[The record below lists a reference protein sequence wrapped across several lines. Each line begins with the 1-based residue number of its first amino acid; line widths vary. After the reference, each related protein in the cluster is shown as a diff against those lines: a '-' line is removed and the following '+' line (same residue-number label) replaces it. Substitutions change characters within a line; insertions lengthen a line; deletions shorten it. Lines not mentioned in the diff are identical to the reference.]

1 MADDS
6 ASEPF
11 GKWRACLWP
20 VHSHELKKLIP
31 MLFIFFLLA
40 FDYNVLRCMKDTL
53 VITAKNSGAEV
64 IPFIKVWVM
73 FPMSIL
79 LTWVFIR
86 LSNRLS
92 REQVFFFMLGAF
104 LAFFFAFAFY
114 LYPKREAVHFHT
126 TADFLTTVL
135 PEGFKG
141 LICMIR
147 YWSFTIFYA
156 MAELWS
162 NIVLAMLCWGF
173 ANQITRLD
181 EAKRFYGI
189 LGVGINLS
197 GIAAGQL
204 SIFATQLSQAPMAA
218 AASHDSWGPTLEYL
232 ITMVVGA
239 GSLALVLFAYLNR
252 VLKQHPEMGP
262 STDSVASKKTKKL
275 RLSMRE
281 NIRYLLS
288 SRYMLCLVAIVVSYN
303 VVINLVEVLWKHE
316 VKELYPDPLSYNL
329 YMNQVTTWIGI
340 LATVASLLISG
351 NSLRLFGWTATALI
365 TPAILLI
372 TSVGFFG
379 FFFLKPYPEIA
390 LAFGGLSPLTL
401 VVLFGTLQNCCSRA
415 AKYTVFDAT
424 KEMVFIP
431 LSQEEKIKGKAAID
445 GICNRLGKSGGSVI
459 YQFLLVTFSTI
470 SACAPYVAL
479 ILFSII
485 GIWILAVRSLGKQ
498 FHEKT
503 QPQVAFDA
511 SPAEPET
518 KPVTISV

>member
-1 MADDS
+1 MS
-6 ASEPF
+6 GSSTSETF
-11 GKWRACLWP
+11 GTWRTYLWP
-20 VHSHELKKLIP
+20 VHGQELKKLIP
-31 MLFIFFLLA
+31 MLLIFFLLA

-53 VITAKNSGAEV
+53 VITAKHSGAEV

-73 FPMSIL
+73 FPMSL
-79 LTWVFIR
+79 LCTWVFIR
-86 LSNRLS
+86 LSNRFS
-92 REQVFFFMLGAF
+92 REHVFYLMLSFF

-114 LYPKREAVHFHT
+114 LYPKREAVHLHS
-126 TADFLTTVL
+126 TADFLATVL
-135 PEGFKG
+135 PVGCKG
-141 LICMIR
+141 LISMIR

-162 NIVLAMLCWGF
+162 NIILAMLCWGY

-181 EAKRFYGI
+181 EARRFYGI
-189 LGVGINLS
+189 LGVGINIS

-204 SIFATQLSQAPMAA
+204 SIFATQLSRSQIAA
-218 AASHDSWGPTLEYL
+218 AGDSWGPTLEYL

-239 GSLALVLFAYLNR
+239 GGLALLLFAHLNR
-252 VLKQHPEMGP
+252 ILKHHPELGP

-275 RLSMRE
+275 KLSMRE

-288 SRYMLCLVAIVVSYN
+288 SHYLLCLVAIVVSYN
-303 VVINLVEVLWKHE
+303 VVINLVEVLWKQE
-316 VKELYPDPLSYNL
+316 VKELYPNPLSYNL
-329 YMNQVTTWIGI
+329 YMNEVTTWIGV
-340 LATVASLLISG
+340 LATFASLLVSG

-379 FFFLKPYPEIA
+379 FFFLKGSPELT
-390 LAFGGLSPLTL
+390 LAFAGISPLTL
-401 VVLFGTLQNCCSRA
+401 VVFFGTLQNCCSRA

-459 YQFLLVTFSTI
+459 YQFLLVIFSTI
-470 SACAPYVAL
+470 SACAPYVAV

-485 GIWILAVRSLGKQ
+485 GMWIMAVRSLGKQ
-498 FHEKT
+498 FHEKI
-503 QPQVAFDA
+503 QPQIEPQAA
-511 SPAEPET
+511 PAELTPN
-518 KPVTISV
+518 PVVSST

>member
-1 MADDS
+1 
-6 ASEPF
+6 
-11 GKWRACLWP
+11 
-20 VHSHELKKLIP
+20 

-53 VITAKNSGAEV
+53 VITAKDSGAEV

-73 FPMSIL
+73 FPMSVL

-86 LSNRLS
+86 LSNRFS
-92 REQVFFFMLGAF
+92 RENVFYIMLGSFLVFFFLF
-104 LAFFFAFAFY
+104 AFF
-114 LYPKREAVHFHT
+114 LYPKREAVHFHS
-126 TADFLTTVL
+126 TANFLATVL

-141 LICMIR
+141 LISMIR

-162 NIVLAMLCWGF
+162 NIVLSLLCWGF

-181 EAKRFYGI
+181 EAKRFYGL

-204 SIFATQLSQAPMAA
+204 SIFATQLSQTSFSQMA
-218 AASHDSWGPTLEYL
+218 SGDSWGPTLEYL
-232 ITMVVGA
+232 ITMVVAAGA
-239 GSLALVLFAYLNR
+239 LALLLFAYLNR
-252 VLKQHPEMGP
+252 ILKSHPELGP
-262 STDSVASKKTKKL
+262 YSDSVASKKTKKIK
-275 RLSMRE
+275 LSMRE
-281 NIRYLLS
+281 NFRYLLS

-316 VKELYPDPLSYNL
+316 VKELYPNPLSYNL
-329 YMNQVTTWIGI
+329 FMNQVTTWIGI
-340 LATVASLLISG
+340 LATVASLLVSG
-351 NSLRLFGWTATALI
+351 NSLRIYGWTATAMI

-379 FFFLKPYPEIA
+379 FFFLKGSPELA
-390 LAFGGLSPLTL
+390 LAFVGISPLTL
-401 VVLFGTLQNCCSRA
+401 VVFFGTLQNCCSRA

-459 YQFLLVTFSTI
+459 YQFLLIIFSTI
-470 SACAPYVAL
+470 SACAPYVAV

-485 GIWILAVRSLGKQ
+485 GIWMMAVRSLGRQ
-498 FHEKT
+498 FIEKI
-503 QPQVAFDA
+503 QPKFEADA
-511 SPAEPET
+511 LSTELEGKTAILST
-518 KPVTISV
+518 

>member
-1 MADDS
+1 MTDS
-6 ASEPF
+6 SSSESF
-11 GKWRACLWP
+11 GKWRSCFWP
-20 VHSHELKKLIP
+20 VHGQELKKLVP
-31 MLFIFFLLA
+31 MLLIFFLIS

-79 LTWVFIR
+79 FTWVFIR
-86 LSNRLS
+86 LSNRFT
-92 REQVFFFMLGAF
+92 RENVFYLMLGAF
-104 LAFFFAFAFY
+104 LIFFVLFAFF
-114 LYPKREAVHFHT
+114 LYPKREAVHLHS
-126 TADFLTTVL
+126 AANFLATVL

-141 LICMIR
+141 FISMIR

-162 NIVLAMLCWGF
+162 NIILSMLCWGF
-173 ANQITRLD
+173 ANQITKLD
-181 EAKRFYGI
+181 EAKRFYGL

-204 SIFATQLSQAPMAA
+204 SIFATQLSQPHAA
-218 AASHDSWGPTLEYL
+218 QIAGGDSWGPTLEYL
-232 ITMVVGA
+232 ITMIVGA
-239 GSLALVLFAYLNR
+239 GSLALILFGYLNHILR
-252 VLKQHPEMGP
+252 KNPQLGP
-262 STDSVASKKTKKL
+262 STDSVASAKTKKHK
-275 RLSMRE
+275 LSMRE

-288 SRYMLCLVAIVVSYN
+288 SRYMLCLVVIVVSYN

-329 YMNQVTTWIGI
+329 FMNQVTTWIGI
-340 LATVASLLISG
+340 MASLASLVVSG
-351 NSLRLFGWTATALI
+351 NSLRLFGWTATAMI

-372 TSVGFFG
+372 TSIGFFG
-379 FFFLKPYPEIA
+379 FFFMKGSPELA
-390 LAFGGLSPLTL
+390 LAFVGISPLSL
-401 VVLFGTLQNCCSRA
+401 VVFFGTLQNCCSRA

-431 LSQEEKIKGKAAID
+431 LSQQEKIKGKAAID

-459 YQFLLVTFSTI
+459 YQFLLIIFSTI
-470 SACAPYVAL
+470 SACTPYVAI

-485 GIWILAVRSLGKQ
+485 GIWMIAVRSLGKQ
-498 FHEKT
+498 FLEKV
-503 QPQVAFDA
+503 QPQQGSVD
-511 SPAEPET
+511 SSIELET
-518 KPVTISV
+518 KPAAASV